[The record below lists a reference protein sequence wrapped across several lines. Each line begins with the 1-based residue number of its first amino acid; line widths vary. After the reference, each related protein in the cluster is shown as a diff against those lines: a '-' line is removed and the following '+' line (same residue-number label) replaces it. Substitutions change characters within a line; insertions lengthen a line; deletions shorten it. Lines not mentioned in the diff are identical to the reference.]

1 MMPTNCY
8 PWMMQEDA
16 QQELLEM
23 WGELLLPPPPYVSE
37 ALFLGDVDRIIKEMN
52 LWNDKSP
59 VFINPEAA
67 LEVVEAY
74 LF

>member
-1 MMPTNCY
+1 MMPTNRY
-8 PWMMQEDA
+8 LWMMQEDA
-16 QQELLEM
+16 QQELF
-23 WGELLLPPPPYVSE
+23 ELWEELPPMPYVFD
-37 ALFLGDVDRIIKEMN
+37 ALFLGEVDRKIKEMN

-59 VFINPEAA
+59 AMINPEAA